1 MADQIDVEELLQE
14 CGALLKGHFVL
25 SSGRHSDLYVEKFR
39 LLERPRITERLCKNL
54 VKQLKGQK
62 FHAVA
67 GPLTGGILLAF
78 EIARQ
83 LDVQAIYV
91 ENENGLKK
99 VRRNSPLPE
108 NANVLVVDDVLTTGL
123 SLHETIT
130 AVQAIGGNVGAVA
143 VLIDRSET
151 HPELGCEIYAACRI
165 AAKSYT
171 PDEVPDWLQ
180 EIPVRQPG
188 TRHLSS

>member
-1 MADQIDVEELLQE
+1 MADQIDVEELLHQ

-39 LLERPRITERLCKNL
+39 LLERPRITEQLCKTL
-54 VKQLKGQK
+54 VRKLKGHK

-91 ENENGLKK
+91 ENENGFKK
-99 VRRNSPLPE
+99 VRRNSPLPD

-130 AVQAIGGNVGAVA
+130 AVEAIRGKVGAVA

-151 HPELGCEIYAACRI
+151 QPNFGCEIYSACRI
-165 AAKSYT
+165 SAKSYA
-171 PDEVPDWLQ
+171 PDEVPEWLQ
-180 EIPVRQPG
+180 QIPVVRPG
-188 TRHLSS
+188 TRNLSP